1 MGNDFI
7 TLFIKEP
14 NETNN
19 TDADET
25 ESTQSDETTP
35 YMLDSDQDSSC
46 NDDFSAG
53 TTDSVDQPRSYT
65 TKSGRATKMPKHL
78 KTSNYNCKLCCNSQ
92 VQLTG
97 QCHVLLLLKKRT
109 KKKNRLNFVFDSI

>member
-14 NETNN
+14 YETNN

-53 TTDSVDQPRSYT
+53 TTDSVDQPRSYI
-65 TKSGRATKMPKHL
+65 P
-78 KTSNYNCKLCCNSQ
+78 
-92 VQLTG
+92 
-97 QCHVLLLLKKRT
+97 
-109 KKKNRLNFVFDSI
+109 LNLAEQQKCQST

>member
-14 NETNN
+14 YETNN
-19 TDADET
+19 ADADET

-53 TTDSVDQPRSYT
+53 TTDSVDQPRSYI
-65 TKSGRATKMPKHL
+65 P
-78 KTSNYNCKLCCNSQ
+78 
-92 VQLTG
+92 
-97 QCHVLLLLKKRT
+97 
-109 KKKNRLNFVFDSI
+109 LNLAEQQKCQST